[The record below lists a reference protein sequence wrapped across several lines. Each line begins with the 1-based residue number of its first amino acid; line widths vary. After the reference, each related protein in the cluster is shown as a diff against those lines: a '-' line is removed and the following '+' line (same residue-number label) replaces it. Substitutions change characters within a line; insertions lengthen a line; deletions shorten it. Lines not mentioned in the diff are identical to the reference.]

1 MEALE
6 DLKNQ
11 QNRQRED
18 QEVQRVTR
26 ISSFDYFAD
35 DEDLSRQR
43 SPINAF
49 LSKPY
54 ILEAASLGF
63 LAVFF
68 AVLNSVGK

>member
-1 MEALE
+1 M
-6 DLKNQ
+6 Q
-11 QNRQRED
+11 Q
-18 QEVQRVTR
+18 VTR

-35 DEDLSRQR
+35 DEDLTRQR